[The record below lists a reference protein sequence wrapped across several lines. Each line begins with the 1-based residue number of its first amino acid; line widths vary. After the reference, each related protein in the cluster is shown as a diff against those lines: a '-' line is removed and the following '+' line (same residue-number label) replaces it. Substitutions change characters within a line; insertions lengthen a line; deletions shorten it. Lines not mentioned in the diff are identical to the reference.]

1 MVRRKRRASTLIE
14 VLFASFLVALC
25 ASVLAASI
33 PTATKCRLKATYSG
47 LALSLAQKELEAIR
61 TRGYPNVSGAQLA
74 SLGLLDSST
83 PVAADTFSFT
93 NVDHPLHDSPARVL
107 PEGKGFVTIE
117 QVDLDLRR
125 VTVRV
130 EWRENGQT
138 RSLLLATLVANL

>member
-1 MVRRKRRASTLIE
+1 MIQKRRKGSSLIE

-33 PTATKCRLKATYSG
+33 PTATKSRLKATYSG

-61 TRGYPNVSGAQLA
+61 TRGYANVSGSQLA
-74 SLGLLDSST
+74 SLGLLDSAT
-83 PVAADTFSFT
+83 PVSSGTFSFT
-93 NVDHPLHDSPARVL
+93 NVDHPLYDSPARVL
-107 PEGKGFVTIE
+107 PGGEGFVTIE

-130 EWRENGQT
+130 EWTEGGQ
-138 RSLLLATLVANL
+138 RKALTLGTLIANL

>member
-1 MVRRKRRASTLIE
+1 MRRRASTLIE

-61 TRGYPNVSGAQLA
+61 TRGYPNVSGGQLA
-74 SLGLLDSST
+74 SLGLLDSAA
-83 PVAADTFSFT
+83 PVGTDTFSFT
-93 NVDHPLHDSPARVL
+93 NVDLPLHDSPSRVL
-107 PEGKGFVTIE
+107 PEGQGFVMIE

-125 VTVRV
+125 VIVRV
-130 EWRENGQT
+130 EWTESGQR
-138 RSLLLATLVANL
+138 RSLTLGTLVANL